1 MEPSGVLLAEE
12 DISRLLMSYLKSKR
26 LIGAMV
32 ALEDETGPDPALCD
46 LTSVHTLSG
55 GIPAAAFPLRTPD
68 IPPLLRNRCC
78 ETFSLKMRKRPQTR
92 PQTTL
97 PA

>member
-1 MEPSGVLLAEE
+1 MEPMGVILAEE

-46 LTSVHTLSG
+46 LTSEHTPSRNKTVSEFSLH
-55 GIPAAAFPLRTPD
+55 TPD
-68 IPPLLRNRCC
+68 FFWLLGNRCY
-78 ETFSLKMRKRPQTR
+78 EAFSLKMRN
-92 PQTTL
+92 
-97 PA
+97 

>member
-1 MEPSGVLLAEE
+1 MGMEPMGVILAEE

-46 LTSVHTLSG
+46 LTSEHTLCWNKLSLSLPC
-55 GIPAAAFPLRTPD
+55 IPQAFFRYS
-68 IPPLLRNRCC
+68 
-78 ETFSLKMRKRPQTR
+78 ETDVTKRFP
-92 PQTTL
+92 
-97 PA
+97 